1 MDRLNEKLKMDL
13 NIVENNSRI
22 YDEDLKKLKELS
34 EKEEIEFKDF

>member
-1 MDRLNEKLKMDL
+1 MDL